1 MAKRKLVAVPKQ
13 EKLEGEGFARQDAC
27 PEVEKAG
34 QRVDEL
40 QTARMNLTREE
51 TEARSALALAL
62 QTAKLAEYTLDS
74 GKIARLSTTT
84 KATVR
89 KNKNADPDEE
99 E

>member
-1 MAKRKLVAVPKQ
+1 MAKRKQVAPPKQ
-13 EKLEGEGFARQDAC
+13 EKMQGEGFARTDEQ
-27 PEVEKAG
+27 PEIEKAG

-40 QTARMNLTREE
+40 QTARMNLTKEE
-51 TEARSALALAL
+51 TEARGALALAL

-74 GKIARLSTTT
+74 SKIARLSTTT

-89 KNKNADPDEE
+89 KDKHADPNEE